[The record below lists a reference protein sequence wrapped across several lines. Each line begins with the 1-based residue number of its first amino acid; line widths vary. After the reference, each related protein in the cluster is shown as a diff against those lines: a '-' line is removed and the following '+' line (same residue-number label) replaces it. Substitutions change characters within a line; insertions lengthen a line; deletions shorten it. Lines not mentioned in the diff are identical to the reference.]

1 MPRPRWRPDPQQGPD
16 GYWHVYVPVGRHPNG
31 RLKRK
36 HVKRTSY
43 EAAEDA
49 AYELLDQ
56 VKAGPTPQSGRGRT
70 LSAWLDTYITTVL
83 PRRNVSHDSIYR
95 YRSLKKN
102 WIDPYIGHKR
112 LDAVAT
118 DGTRLEPEDIDG
130 LYAHMAKVG
139 RKGATQYSV
148 HMLLHGALEV
158 AHVRGHATRNV
169 AKLVETPD
177 PEQGRA
183 EISPLSL
190 DEAKRILAALAGRRN
205 AARFLVALV
214 LGARRGECLGLRW
227 SNVDHKRKGGDIR
240 IEWQLVRRAHE
251 HGCDGACGRKQ
262 ARRCP
267 KGFLPLATDGSEIQL
282 HGGLILKRPKAGS
295 VRAVGLPD
303 KLWEALRFHRRTQAA
318 ERLRAGTNLW
328 AEHDLVFATEF
339 GQPIDL
345 KADQKE
351 WTALLKAAKV
361 EHTKLHNARH
371 TAATMV
377 LVLGGTIEQVQEI
390 LGHTTEAMSREYV
403 HVAEELKASES
414 GRSATESIGRALWS

>member
-16 GYWHVYVPVGRHPNG
+16 GYWHVYVPIGRHPNG
-31 RLKRK
+31 RLRRK
-36 HVKRTSY
+36 HIKRSAY
-43 EAAEDA
+43 DAAENA
-49 AYELLDQ
+49 AYDLLDQ
-56 VKAGPTPQSGRGRT
+56 VKAGPTPKAGRGRT
-70 LSAWLDTYITTVL
+70 VSAWLDTYIDTIL

-95 YRSLKKN
+95 YRSLKRN

-118 DGTRLEPEDIDG
+118 AGTRLEPEDIDG
-130 LYAHMAKVG
+130 LYAHMAKLG
-139 RKGATQYSV
+139 RKGATQYAV

-169 AKLVETPD
+169 AKLVEAPD
-177 PEQGRA
+177 PDAGRA

-190 DEAKRILAALAGRRN
+190 DEARRILAVLKGRRN
-205 AARFLVALV
+205 SARFLVALM

-227 SNVDHKRKGGDIR
+227 SDVDYKKKGGDIR

-251 HGCDGACGRKQ
+251 HGCSPPCGKKQ

-267 KGFLPLATDGSEIQL
+267 SGRLPLATDGSEIQL

-295 VRAVGLPD
+295 IRAVGLPD
-303 KLWEALRFHRRTQAA
+303 QLWEALRFHRRAQAA
-318 ERLRAGTNLW
+318 EKLAAGTAW
-328 AEHDLVFATEF
+328 ADHDLVFATEL

-351 WTALLKAAKV
+351 WTALLKAANV

-377 LVLGGTIEQVQEI
+377 LVLGGTMEQVQEI
-390 LGHTTEAMSREYV
+390 LGHTTEAMSQRYV
-403 HVAEELKASES
+403 HVAEELKASAA
-414 GRSATESIGRALWS
+414 GRKATESIGRALFS